1 LSSSCGIRTFS
12 YAASQIAGTAPTS
25 ALLESLDG
33 AMSRT
38 RRAGQYAVGMKMK
51 YRNRY
56 EEGVPKF
63 IGSDKWDHVNC

>member
-1 LSSSCGIRTFS
+1 
-12 YAASQIAGTAPTS
+12 
-25 ALLESLDG
+25 LLESLDG